1 MIVIV
6 SLAIENN
13 FWGYS
18 SWSVILII
26 SWAVENNLV
35 YLRPILVS
43 FIIVIE
49 LLRITSG
56 R

>member
-6 SLAIENN
+6 SWAIENN

-18 SWSVILII
+18 SWSVIVII

-35 YLRPILVS
+35 YFRPILAW
-43 FIIVIE
+43 FMIVIG